1 MPSAPVSVPARGRA
15 GDARASGKCPPQVTG
30 GLRDWPAACAQPGRV
45 LRVPCYSSSPRLFL
59 AFAIAVSGRL
69 GFDFFRCLQLR
80 PAERAKE
87 QRMVDERRPRFLLI
101 DEPDAQVNDFVR
113 SDRDQWLEIRRPQE
127 LLSALRSS
135 A

>member
-1 MPSAPVSVPARGRA
+1 
-15 GDARASGKCPPQVTG
+15 
-30 GLRDWPAACAQPGRV
+30 V

-69 GFDFFRCLQLR
+69 GFDFFLRLQLR
-80 PAERAKE
+80 PAERAKK

-113 SDRDQWLEIRRPQE
+113 SDRDQWLKFAGLKSFFQLFAASSERRPSFRHE
-127 LLSALRSS
+127 LSTPGGVVGLIFPIEA
-135 A
+135 AKPY